1 MGVWVGV
8 DVEVG
13 RGVEVGLGV
22 QVGVAVQVGGG
33 FSPDRRIGRS
43 VAEGS
48 TVSVKVGAPV
58 DMGDC

>member
-1 MGVWVGV
+1 MGV

-33 FSPDRRIGRS
+33 FSPDRRIDRS

-48 TVSVKVGAPV
+48 TVAVLVGAPV
-58 DMGDC
+58 VVGNC